1 MSDPKIIERIK
12 KLLALSLSDNPHE
25 AKLAAQKAVEL
36 MASYGI
42 SETDLDN
49 NPFVSETFRSRHYYK
64 LPVWVSTL
72 WGQLGW
78 ASGCFVV
85 YQHGAKCRGKKASVT
100 VAGRKADVEIMRYMG
115 EYFEDE
121 IYKKSEEFKKQ
132 HKRLK
137 PSVYNQYKQGLG
149 IGISHLIKKSQ
160 DEFFKHHC
168 ETAGKSLVPIDVK
181 HQEAQEYF
189 EGFNKIARTI
199 KRDTESPAVLK
210 GMIDASEIRI
220 NKGVTGSN
228 NTLALEHKAH
238 P

>member
-1 MSDPKIIERIK
+1 MSDPKIIEKIK

-25 AKLAAQKAVEL
+25 AKLAAQRAVDL

-49 NPFVSETFRSRHYYK
+49 NPFVSETFKSRNYYK

-72 WGQLGW
+72 WAQLGW
-78 ASGCFVV
+78 ASGCFVM
-85 YQHGAKCRGKKASVT
+85 YQNGNKYFGRKASFT
-100 VAGRKADVEIMRYMG
+100 VAGRKADVEIMHYMG
-115 EYFEDE
+115 EYFEDK
-121 IYKKSEEFKKQ
+121 IFKKSEDFKKQ

-168 ETAGKSLVPIDVK
+168 ETAGKSLIPVDVK

-189 EGFNKIARTI
+189 EEFNKVARTI
-199 KRDTESPAVLK
+199 KRDTENPAVLK
-210 GMIDASEIRI
+210 GMLDASEISI
-220 NKGVTGSN
+220 SKGVAGTT
-228 NTLALEHKAH
+228 NTLALEHKGQ

>member
-1 MSDPKIIERIK
+1 MSDPKIIEKIK

-25 AKLAAQKAVEL
+25 AKLAAQRAVDL

-49 NPFVSETFRSRHYYK
+49 NPFVSETFKSRHYYK
-64 LPVWVSTL
+64 LPIWVSTL

-85 YQHGAKCRGKKASVT
+85 YQHGAKCWGKKASVT
-100 VAGRKADVEIMRYMG
+100 VAGKKSDVEIMHYMG

-121 IYKKSEEFKKQ
+121 IYKKSEEFKKL
-132 HKRLK
+132 HERLK

-160 DEFFKHHC
+160 DEFFQHHC
-168 ETAGKSLVPIDVK
+168 ETVGKSLVPIDIK
-181 HQEAQEYF
+181 LQEAQEYF
-189 EGFNKIARTI
+189 EGFNKVARTV

-210 GMIDASEIRI
+210 GMIDASEISI
-220 NKGVTGSN
+220 SKGVAGTT
-228 NTLALEHKAH
+228 NTLALEHKAQS
-238 P
+238 